1 MFLCQAPKTP
11 VNLSAQGGNNENIRE
26 KESPVSAGAKQRKDM
41 IKMEPHDG
49 EFLSHANHSDAP
61 GSGTSDHTALGRLTN
76 QAAPQHSYQN
86 IDLLSTSVDYLQ
98 IKVCFLDKSIA

>member
-11 VNLSAQGGNNENIRE
+11 VNLSAHGGNNENIRE
-26 KESPVSAGAKQRKDM
+26 KEPPVSAGAKQRKDM
-41 IKMEPHDG
+41 IKVEPHDG
-49 EFLSHANHSDAP
+49 EFLSHANHSGAP

-98 IKVCFLDKSIA
+98 TKVCFLDKSIA

>member
-49 EFLSHANHSDAP
+49 EFLSHAVIDSVRNQILSAYICRVS
-61 GSGTSDHTALGRLTN
+61 SGCLNRYRQALPLCWLRIT
-76 QAAPQHSYQN
+76 
-86 IDLLSTSVDYLQ
+86 
-98 IKVCFLDKSIA
+98 

>member
-76 QAAPQHSYQN
+76 QAAPHYHQRGARWPGSWPRN
-86 IDLLSTSVDYLQ
+86 LR
-98 IKVCFLDKSIA
+98 